1 MLHQDFF
8 LPKNMKIDPKVDAY
22 IEKSQPFAQEI
33 LKEIRKRVHDH
44 CPEVE
49 EAMKWSFPN
58 FMLKGKI
65 LCHMAAFKQHC
76 SFGFW
81 LAPLMDNAAFKP
93 EGMGDLGKMTSLTD
107 LPPLD
112 LFKAMLFEA
121 RDLTLA
127 GKTLPKKPTSNVE
140 VKESPELLKA
150 LNKNAK
156 AITSYE
162 KFPPSHK
169 KEYNMW
175 ILESKTA
182 TTRDKRIAQAVEW
195 ISEGKGRN
203 WKYETSK

>member
-1 MLHQDFF
+1 
-8 LPKNMKIDPKVDAY
+8 MKTDPKVDAY
-22 IEKSQPFAQEI
+22 IEKSQPFAQDI
-33 LKEIRKRVHDH
+33 LKEIRKRVHDY

-58 FMLKGKI
+58 FMLNGKI
-65 LCHMAAFKQHC
+65 LCSMAAFKQHC

-81 LAPLMDNAAFKP
+81 LAPLMDNTSFKR
-93 EGMGDLGKMTSLTD
+93 EGMGDLGKMTSLAD
-107 LPPLD
+107 LPSLD

-127 GKTLPKKPTSNVE
+127 GKTLPKKPAGTVE
-140 VKESPELLKA
+140 VKESPELLQA
-150 LNKNAK
+150 LKKNPK

-175 ILESKTA
+175 ILEAKTA
-182 TTRDKRIAQAVEW
+182 ITREKRIAQAVEW